1 MLHLC
6 YKPKVFK
13 GYHPSIVRLLNAVFY
28 FPIGRED
35 VCGSS
40 LCNRTQDRGDFSIPL
55 SEGLPT
61 KKRRPK
67 GLRVV
72 TRKSYRPADNAH
84 ENTLEFLFAR

>member
-55 SEGLPT
+55 PEGFQQKSGVLKDCVLLPEKAT
-61 KKRRPK
+61 DRLIMPMRI
-67 GLRVV
+67 
-72 TRKSYRPADNAH
+72 H
-84 ENTLEFLFAR
+84 